1 MAGYGRSARSAHDS
15 EGYDMEP
22 GRDADSDG
30 EKGDDTATQQEAPML
45 QRLARLER
53 QIERLHKLSSVV
65 TGRLEPIMAVE
76 RTEAMMAG
84 STEDTPEN
92 PDSPVI
98 QHLDAI
104 EHELQ
109 LVARALERILK
120 RVQL

>member
-15 EGYDMEP
+15 EGYDMEL

-53 QIERLHKLSSVV
+53 QIERLHKLGAVV
-65 TGRLEPIMAVE
+65 TERLEPIMAVE
-76 RTEAMMAG
+76 RSEAMLAG
-84 STEDTPEN
+84 STEETPEN
-92 PDSPVI
+92 VDSPVVL
-98 QHLDAI
+98 HLDAI

-109 LVARALERILK
+109 LVARTLERILK

>member
-15 EGYDMEP
+15 EGYDTEL

-53 QIERLHKLSSVV
+53 QIERLHKLGAVV
-65 TGRLEPIMAVE
+65 TERLEPIMAVE
-76 RTEAMMAG
+76 RSEAMLAG

-92 PDSPVI
+92 VDSPVVL
-98 QHLDAI
+98 HLDAI

-109 LVARALERILK
+109 LVARTLERILK